1 MDCIKSKN
9 KIRLLRVEFH
19 ERAGN
24 GMTNFKRLTDEELM
38 LRFQNGD
45 ESSYSE
51 LVERYKNK
59 LMNHIFYYM
68 KDKESAED
76 IVQDTFVRVYLN
88 KDKYKE
94 IAKVSTWIYTIAI
107 NLAKT
112 SLSRSGKMNS
122 FSITGKDGENDYE
135 IKDKN
140 SSTDGDVLKNELSGI
155 IMSSIDSLEDKFRE
169 IVMLRDIDEMSYE
182 EIAALL
188 QIPTGT
194 VKSRLN
200 RARLNLR
207 DALADYIK

>member
-1 MDCIKSKN
+1 MLDIKKS
-9 KIRLLRVEFH
+9 
-19 ERAGN
+19 
-24 GMTNFKRLTDEELM
+24 TDEELM
-38 LRFQNGD
+38 FRFQNGD
-45 ESSYSE
+45 ESCYSE

-59 LMNHIFYYM
+59 LLNHIFYYM
-68 KDKESAED
+68 KDRESAED

-88 KDKYKE
+88 KDKYRE

-112 SLSRSGKMNS
+112 ALSRSSKMNS

-140 SSTDGDVLKNELSGI
+140 SSTDDPVLKNELNCI
-155 IMSSIDSLEDKFRE
+155 IMSRIDNLEEKFRE

-207 DALADYIK
+207 DSLSDYIK

>member
-1 MDCIKSKN
+1 MAD
-9 KIRLLRVEFH
+9 L
-19 ERAGN
+19 
-24 GMTNFKRLTDEELM
+24 KRMSDEELM
-38 LRFQNGD
+38 QSFQKGD
-45 ESSYSE
+45 DSAYNEI
-51 LVERYKNK
+51 VERYKNK
-59 LMNHIFYYM
+59 LLNHIFYYV
-68 KDKESAED
+68 KEREWAED

-88 KDKYKE
+88 KDKYRE

-112 SLSRSGKMNS
+112 SLSRTGKMNA

-140 SSTDGDVLKNELSGI
+140 TETDKDVLKNELSDV
-155 IMSSIDSLEDKFRE
+155 IMSSIDNLEEKFRE

-188 QIPTGT
+188 KIPTGT

-207 DALADYIK
+207 DALNEYIK

>member
-1 MDCIKSKN
+1 MDMINLK
-9 KIRLLRVEFH
+9 KI
-19 ERAGN
+19 
-24 GMTNFKRLTDEELM
+24 TDEELM

-45 ESSYSE
+45 ENSYSE

-68 KDKESAED
+68 KDRESAED

-88 KDKYKE
+88 KEKYKE

-112 SLSRSGKMNS
+112 ALSRSGKMNS

-135 IKDKN
+135 IRDN
-140 SSTDGDVLKNELSGI
+140 HSSTDRDVLKNELSDI
-155 IMSSIDSLEDKFRE
+155 IMSSIDSLEEKFRE

-207 DALADYIK
+207 DAIADYIK